1 MSFYFLEDESVENG
15 VKRIVTEEID
25 EAVQEIYFRIKP
37 AGESSQEIDYGTSSP
52 SMVARS
58 ETFRG

>member
-25 EAVQEIYFRIKP
+25 EAVQEIVFVSNLQANP
-37 AGESSQEIDYGTSSP
+37 AKK
-52 SMVARS
+52 
-58 ETFRG
+58 

>member
-25 EAVQEIYFRIKP
+25 EAVQKSIFVSNLQANP
-37 AGESSQEIDYGTSSP
+37 AKK
-52 SMVARS
+52 
-58 ETFRG
+58 